1 MPDNAS
7 VEAAVASPT
16 SSVGSGRSRN
26 PVFVVGCHRSG
37 TNLLYDTLLSAG
49 GFALYRGSLPIYKVV
64 IPRCGPL
71 HVAANRAKAIDLF
84 LCSKGF
90 RRTGLES
97 AEVSSKLEAECRTG
111 GDFIRIVMEE
121 IASKQGVPR
130 WAVYDPDYVLHVERI
145 KRDLPNALFL
155 HIVRDGRD
163 IALSLMKMG
172 GFRPFPWSSK
182 ARGLLETAVYWEW
195 MVRKGQHYG
204 RMFPD
209 SYLEVHYEELVNEP
223 KKTLA
228 AVSQFIDQDLDY
240 DHVQQ
245 AALGR
250 LKESNSSFLGEPE
263 LGRQNPVNRWKE
275 RLSHDEVVAIESLV
289 SGCLEDLGYPLTTT
303 TVERKLGQRG
313 KLMRALYPCF
323 LDAKLWIKIKTPV
336 GRFSD
341 ISVLQLSDRAEG
353 QAENHR

>member
-1 MPDNAS
+1 MADNAS
-7 VEAAVASPT
+7 VEAAVGAPT
-16 SSVGSGRSRN
+16 AARGKVRGRT
-26 PVFVVGCHRSG
+26 PVFIVGCHRSG

-49 GFALYRGSLPIYKVV
+49 GFAVYRGYLPIYKVV

-71 HVAANRAKAIDLF
+71 SVAANRAKAINLF
-84 LCSKGF
+84 LRSKGF
-90 RRTGLES
+90 RRSGLEAAELS
-97 AEVSSKLEAECRTG
+97 AKLEADCRTG

-121 IASKQGVPR
+121 IARKQGMPR

-195 MVRKGQHYG
+195 MVHKGQHYG

-209 SYLEVHYEELVNEP
+209 SYLEVHYEELVDDP
-223 KKTLA
+223 RKALA

-240 DHVQQ
+240 DRIQQ
-245 AALGR
+245 GGVGR
-250 LKESNSSFLGEPE
+250 LRESNSSFLGEAE
-263 LGRQNPVNRWKE
+263 LARQNPVNRWKE

-289 SGCLEDLGYPLTTT
+289 GGCLEDLGYPLTTDPR
-303 TVERKLGQRG
+303 ERKPGARA
-313 KLMRALYPCF
+313 KLMRAFYRNF
-323 LDAKLWIKIKTPV
+323 LDGKLWAKLHTPV
-336 GRFSD
+336 GRFSNM
-341 ISVLQLSDRAEG
+341 SVLDLEDALS
-353 QAENHR
+353 

>member
-1 MPDNAS
+1 MADNAS
-7 VEAAVASPT
+7 AEAAVAAPT
-16 SSVGSGRSRN
+16 ASAGGGRSRN

-49 GFALYRGSLPIYKVV
+49 GFAFYRGYLPIYKVV

-71 HVAANRAKAIDLF
+71 NVAANRAKAIDLF
-84 LCSKGF
+84 LYSKGF
-90 RRTGLES
+90 RRSGLEA
-97 AEVSSKLEAECRTG
+97 AELSSKLEAECRTG

-121 IASKQGVPR
+121 VARKQGVAR

-209 SYLEVHYEELVNEP
+209 SYLEVRYEELVNQP

-245 AALGR
+245 AGLGR

-263 LGRQNPVNRWKE
+263 LGRHNPVNRWKE

-289 SGCLEDLGYPLTTT
+289 GGCLEDLGYPLTT
-303 TVERKLGQRG
+303 VPAERKLGARAKLMHAFYTHFLDG
-313 KLMRALYPCF
+313 KLW
-323 LDAKLWIKIKTPV
+323 AKLHTPV
-336 GRFSD
+336 GRFSNM
-341 ISVLQLSDRAEG
+341 SVLDL
-353 QAENHR
+353 ENASS

>member
-1 MPDNAS
+1 MAEDAS
-7 VEAAVASPT
+7 VEAAVAVPAVRAGT
-16 SSVGSGRSRN
+16 DGRGSDRSLN

-49 GFALYRGSLPIYKVV
+49 GFAFYRGYLPIYKVV

-71 HVAANRAKAIDLF
+71 HVAANRGKAIELF
-84 LCSKGF
+84 LRSKGF
-90 RRTGLES
+90 RRAGLE
-97 AEVSSKLEAECRTG
+97 AAGLSSRLEAECRTG

-121 IASKQGVPR
+121 IARKQGVPR

-195 MVRKGQHYG
+195 MVRRGQHYG

-223 KKTLA
+223 KKALA

-240 DHVQQ
+240 DHIQQ
-245 AALGR
+245 AGVGR
-250 LKESNSSFLGEPE
+250 LKESNSSFLGEQE

-275 RLSHDEVVAIESLV
+275 RLSHQEVVAIESLV
-289 SGCLEDLGYPLTTT
+289 GGCLEDLGYPLTTAPA
-303 TVERKLGQRG
+303 ERKLGARARMMHSFYTHFLDG
-313 KLMRALYPCF
+313 KLW
-323 LDAKLWIKIKTPV
+323 AKLHTPV
-336 GRFSD
+336 GRFSNM
-341 ISVLQLSDRAEG
+341 SVLDLEG
-353 QAENHR
+353 PSS